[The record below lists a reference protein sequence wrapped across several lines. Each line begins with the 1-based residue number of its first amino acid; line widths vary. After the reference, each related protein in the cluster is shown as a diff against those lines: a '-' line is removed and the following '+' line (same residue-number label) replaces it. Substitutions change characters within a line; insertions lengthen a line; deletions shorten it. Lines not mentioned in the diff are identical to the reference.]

1 MTKRGPSK
9 KGDRSSGIPPHV
21 LRPSGFKRRR
31 SIGSFA
37 VPVLGV
43 VVLVLLALVVVSAIG
58 GSNNG
63 GEKTKHRKNAAKPAE
78 TTTGGT
84 SAAATGQT
92 TTTQGSRVS
101 LALRATAPVWV
112 CLVDA
117 TGHAVVPGETLTTGE
132 ARGPFN
138 KRGFEVTF
146 GNGSIQMTVNDQP
159 AKVPPVAQPV
169 GYRIDPVG
177 VHKLDPAS
185 EPTCQ

>member
-9 KGDRSSGIPPHV
+9 KGDRAGGIPPHV
-21 LRPSGFKRRR
+21 LQPSRFKRRR
-31 SIGSFA
+31 SFGSFA
-37 VPVLGV
+37 VPVMGV

-58 GSNNG
+58 GSDNG
-63 GEKTKHRKNAAKPAE
+63 GEKTKQRKNAAKPAE
-78 TTTGGT
+78 TTTGET

-92 TTTQGSRVS
+92 TTTPGSRVS
-101 LALRATAPVWV
+101 LVLRATAPVWV

-117 TGHAVVPGETLTTGE
+117 TGHTVVPGETLSAGE

-146 GNGSIQMTVNDQP
+146 GNGSVQMTVNDHP

-169 GYRIDPVG
+169 GYRIDPTG
-177 VHKLDPAS
+177 VHKLDPVSA
-185 EPTCQ
+185 PTCQ